1 MPLLRDGGVAQA
13 PVLVQRRVLHPSA
26 GALFGHGRHHALRAG
41 IGHGVGGGGPI
52 GGAVGYRG
60 VPRSPLMPPPPYE
73 RGDLG
78 NQGAE
83 ILADMV
89 GASAMLNDTAW
100 RFSSRDVAATAAIPV
115 ASQTADTAQ
124 HSPTASVDEPLMA
137 AMSLTGSEEE
147 VSLQNPL
154 QILPQAAMPQA
165 PPSTVGA
172 LPPLGPR
179 LVALAEELEGEL

>member
-1 MPLLRDGGVAQA
+1 
-13 PVLVQRRVLHPSA
+13 
-26 GALFGHGRHHALRAG
+26 LRAG
-41 IGHGVGGGGPI
+41 IGHGVGGGGPM

-60 VPRSPLMPPPPYE
+60 VQRSPLMPPPPYE

-78 NQGAE
+78 SQ
-83 ILADMV
+83 
-89 GASAMLNDTAW
+89 GASALLNDTAW

-154 QILPQAAMPQA
+154 QILPQAAMPQV